1 MKEFKYLT
9 EDFFIGNLGS
19 IESTDEVFNAVASA
33 KYFNER
39 EYLDATVGYKDA
51 MRKEYKTRRCN
62 LKWLSVDNVNFIEK
76 GLREIIKHVNN
87 SSWNLY
93 LENKWETHIQ
103 YTKYAGKGHF
113 YDWHRDYYA
122 PEEYEGIKDIPMRR
136 VSIVYSLSHK
146 TDYVGGEFQI
156 KTSNGET
163 YTRKFD
169 YGDFIVFPST
179 KIHRVKKLKG
189 GERVTLVGWYY

>member
-1 MKEFKYLT
+1 MKEFKHLT

-19 IESTDEVFNAVASA
+19 IESTDEVFNAVQCSEQFD
-33 KYFNER
+33 KRQF
-39 EYLDATVGYKDA
+39 LDANVGIGDSSRQDY
-51 MRKEYKTRRCN
+51 RKRKCN
-62 LKWLSVDNVNFIEK
+62 LKWLSVEKVNFIEQ

-87 SSWNLY
+87 SSWNLD
-93 LENKWETHIQ
+93 LENKWEANIQ
-103 YTKYAGKGHF
+103 YTRYSGKGHF
-113 YDWHRDYYA
+113 YDWHKDYHP
-122 PEEYEGIKDIPMRR
+122 PEDYSEKSVASIRR